1 MSDSLVIEVIRKTVT
16 VDCAVEEAFR
26 VFTSD
31 ALSWWPVEGHSIAGK
46 VSEIVFEPRVGGA
59 VYEVAE
65 SGERGHWATVREWEP
80 PSRLVLAWNVLERE
94 GNLTEV
100 EVRFTPKGDG
110 TRVEL
115 EHRGW
120 ERVAESGA
128 EKRDSY
134 DGGWGHVL
142 GKFVERNRL
151 ETRRSQT

>member
-1 MSDSLVIEVIRKTVT
+1 MSDSLVIEVIKKTVT

-31 ALSWWPVEGHSIAGK
+31 ALSWWPVETHSIAGT
-46 VSEIVFEPRVGGA
+46 VSEIVFEPHVGGE

-65 SGERGHWATVREWEP
+65 SGEHGHWATVREWEP
-80 PSRLVLAWNVLERE
+80 PHRIVLAWNILNRE
-94 GNLTEV
+94 GDLTEV
-100 EVRFTPKGDG
+100 DVRFSPENEG

-128 EKRDSY
+128 DKRESY
-134 DGGWGHVL
+134 ETGWDHVL
-142 GKFVERNRL
+142 GKYVERVEDAL
-151 ETRRSQT
+151 